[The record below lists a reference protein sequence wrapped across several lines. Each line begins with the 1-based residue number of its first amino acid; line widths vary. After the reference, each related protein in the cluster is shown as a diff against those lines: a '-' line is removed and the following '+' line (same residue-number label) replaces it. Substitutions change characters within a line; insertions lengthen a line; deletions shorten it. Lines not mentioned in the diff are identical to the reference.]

1 LGVVVPHRMQR
12 MDLREHVPYI
22 VRRDPETGQIVKSAV
37 DTVERFQGDER
48 DVIIVSATESDPAYL
63 LQRSDFI
70 LDARRLN
77 VALSR
82 ARKKLILLASRSVF
96 DLLPPEEELFEQS
109 LLWKALLRP
118 SYTRLIWAGERHGH
132 TVEVYGSVPPSGECP
147 HPLEQHP

>member
-1 LGVVVPHRMQR
+1 